1 MMQHR
6 DPAEFVELSAHG
18 QLKTEKLHEG
28 LYLYEPKSTAHFT
41 YPLSRV
47 YDLPVVH
54 EVSFPS
60 AICPLVARQM
70 GFPRTPAWKAMFI
83 SLCLFPSR
91 LLLIRM
97 YLAGQSSA
105 NIDSIARWSL

>member
-1 MMQHR
+1 MQHR
-6 DPAEFVELSAHG
+6 DPAEFVELSSHG

-54 EVSFPS
+54 EVS
-60 AICPLVARQM
+60 
-70 GFPRTPAWKAMFI
+70 
-83 SLCLFPSR
+83 SR
-91 LLLIRM
+91 LLCGALIACSVGLVRILPRTAKFINLCPFPLTLILI
-97 YLAGQSSA
+97 YLCRAGQSSA
-105 NIDSIARWSL
+105 NLDSTARRTV

>member
-54 EVSFPS
+54 EVSYPLLS
-60 AICPLVARQM
+60 APLSLVKWGSLEHRPGRQC
-70 GFPRTPAWKAMFI
+70 
-83 SLCLFPSR
+83 SSVSVSSR
-91 LLLIRM
+91 
-97 YLAGQSSA
+97 
-105 NIDSIARWSL
+105 

>member
-1 MMQHR
+1 MQHR

-47 YDLPVVH
+47 YDLPVVL
-54 EVSFPS
+54 EVNSPWLYAPFVACRKEFPQLW
-60 AICPLVARQM
+60 P
-70 GFPRTPAWKAMFI
+70 
-83 SLCLFPSR
+83 
-91 LLLIRM
+91 
-97 YLAGQSSA
+97 
-105 NIDSIARWSL
+105 

>member
-1 MMQHR
+1 MQHR

-54 EVSFPS
+54 EVS
-60 AICPLVARQM
+60 
-70 GFPRTPAWKAMFI
+70 
-83 SLCLFPSR
+83 SR
-91 LLLIRM
+91 LLCAA
-97 YLAGQSSA
+97 LAACQISFLRRLA
-105 NIDSIARWSL
+105 

>member
-54 EVSFPS
+54 EVSSPLLYG
-60 AICPLVARQM
+60 PLVACQK
-70 GFPRTPAWKAMFI
+70 GLPRIQALKAILWVPVF
-83 SLCLFPSR
+83 CPRCF
-91 LLLIRM
+91 
-97 YLAGQSSA
+97 Y
-105 NIDSIARWSL
+105 

>member
-1 MMQHR
+1 MQHR

-54 EVSFPS
+54 EVSY
-60 AICPLVARQM
+60 PLLFAPLSLVQM
-70 GFPRTPAWKAMFI
+70 VYPRNTGLEGNDMGPH
-83 SLCLFPSR
+83 
-91 LLLIRM
+91 LLP
-97 YLAGQSSA
+97 
-105 NIDSIARWSL
+105 

>member
-60 AICPLVARQM
+60 AICLFVACQTRSPTILALKANFM
-70 GFPRTPAWKAMFI
+70 GPF
-83 SLCLFPSR
+83 
-91 LLLIRM
+91 LLP
-97 YLAGQSSA
+97 
-105 NIDSIARWSL
+105 

>member
-1 MMQHR
+1 M
-6 DPAEFVELSAHG
+6 ELSAHG

-54 EVSFPS
+54 EVSLPLLFGS
-60 AICPLVARQM
+60 LVACQR
-70 GFPRTPAWKAMFI
+70 GWPARIQALKAMLWVFV
-83 SLCLFPSR
+83 SSFEAYTD
-91 LLLIRM
+91 IRVFRR
-97 YLAGQSSA
+97 A
-105 NIDSIARWSL
+105 I